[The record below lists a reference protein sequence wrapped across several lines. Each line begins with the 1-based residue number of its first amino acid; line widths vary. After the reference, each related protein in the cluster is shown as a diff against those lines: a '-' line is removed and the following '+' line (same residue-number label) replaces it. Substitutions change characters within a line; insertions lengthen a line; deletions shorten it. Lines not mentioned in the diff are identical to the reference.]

1 MHYIVYSFT
10 VWSNHKGLRGSLV
23 NSAFDHLLTRREN
36 CLFFKTEELY
46 WQNIL
51 SVMFSQIWTLARLSF
66 TPLLASASST
76 LTLSLFW
83 PAYKSCFSCILFW
96 YIVSTEIN
104 SIVKNTACVTCVV
117 GILKRKGQAAHFQ
130 GLWAKDWVNEGD
142 PKDKS
147 AVCCDRT
154 VLSQICFDK
163 SPAGCV
169 LRVVILWLKDRCC
182 GWIK

>member
-10 VWSNHKGLRGSLV
+10 VWSNHKGLTVHLIICWPAEKIVYSLKLK
-23 NSAFDHLLTRREN
+23 SCTDRTS
-36 CLFFKTEELY
+36 
-46 WQNIL
+46 

-104 SIVKNTACVTCVV
+104 RNLVKNTACVTCVV

-169 LRVVILWLKDRCC
+169 LEW
-182 GWIK
+182 

>member
-104 SIVKNTACVTCVV
+104 RNLVKNTACVTCVV

-142 PKDKS
+142 QRTNQPS
-147 AVCCDRT
+147 AVTGQCSVRSA
-154 VLSQICFDK
+154 LIRAQ
-163 SPAGCV
+163 PAAC
-169 LRVVILWLKDRCC
+169 
-182 GWIK
+182 

>member
-83 PAYKSCFSCILFW
+83 PAYKSCFCSYILFW

-104 SIVKNTACVTCVV
+104 RNIVKNTACVTCVV

-130 GLWAKDWVNEGD
+130 GLWVKDWVNEGD

-169 LRVVILWLKDRCC
+169 LEW
-182 GWIK
+182 